1 MKQTP
6 RKKIEK
12 YLYFYVVQELTKLI
26 VAVEVGEWLLYGEC
40 GLGRGRGARIVCSGS
55 WSGGYKHLCIYTTQA
70 NEALRSNLSKITQLT
85 NDRTGI

>member
-40 GLGRGRGARIVCSGS
+40 GLGRGRGARIVCSES

-70 NEALRSNLSKITQLT
+70 NEVDYHPSFYRWGTEK
-85 NDRTGI
+85 